1 MKRALFPI
9 IVVVI
14 LSVFI
19 YSCSSDDDDSAPP
32 SVIQTPTGES
42 EPDAKQYTLT
52 VSAGEG
58 GSVSSEGGTYDE
70 GTQLTIK
77 ANPND
82 GVGFAGWTN
91 FESNSSTINITL
103 NSNTSLS
110 ASFITLPSLSMVSS
124 STSIFTKSKKDTLT
138 FEANVPGG
146 FDKLEINSDNGDV
159 EIVSQPEIGATSGE
173 IKLTYNPQA
182 IVNVDYTITIA
193 GYDDLSISVF
203 DSYENNS
210 IDDVRVKTQ
219 PEPLLNKNYVKSHLD
234 LKFSRIKVD
243 PRLIRFLNQRDN
255 FSLGC
260 YVDNNFGDTS
270 NYNQNGNSYDEL
282 RDIAY
287 VDLNLDGYDDIV
299 LHPIFSNN
307 NNSNFAS
314 VKFPIEV
321 YMYINGEYIYREV
334 LNQNGSGDS
343 KVSLADSVFNQE
355 FNQDLVHQ
363 LVNTYIH
370 NSHQGTKGQKNR
382 SAVRGGGRKPWK
394 QKGTGRARAGT
405 IRSPIWRGG
414 GMTFAHTYSD
424 TKPKKINKKM
434 YRAAMR
440 SIWSKLAEENKLIA
454 VSDLQIDEPVK
465 SSQVKTI
472 LSDLGLNTALIV
484 LSSRNDNLNKAS
496 KNLTQCKVQTISSI
510 DPSALIQAEK
520 VIVTSAT
527 LEKLTE
533 VLS

>member
-1 MKRALFPI
+1 M
-9 IVVVI
+9 
-14 LSVFI
+14 
-19 YSCSSDDDDSAPP
+19 
-32 SVIQTPTGES
+32 
-42 EPDAKQYTLT
+42 
-52 VSAGEG
+52 
-58 GSVSSEGGTYDE
+58 
-70 GTQLTIK
+70 
-77 ANPND
+77 
-82 GVGFAGWTN
+82 
-91 FESNSSTINITL
+91 
-103 NSNTSLS
+103 
-110 ASFITLPSLSMVSS
+110 
-124 STSIFTKSKKDTLT
+124 
-138 FEANVPGG
+138 
-146 FDKLEINSDNGDV
+146 
-159 EIVSQPEIGATSGE
+159 
-173 IKLTYNPQA
+173 
-182 IVNVDYTITIA
+182 
-193 GYDDLSISVF
+193 
-203 DSYENNS
+203 
-210 IDDVRVKTQ
+210 
-219 PEPLLNKNYVKSHLD
+219 
-234 LKFSRIKVD
+234 
-243 PRLIRFLNQRDN
+243 
-255 FSLGC
+255 
-260 YVDNNFGDTS
+260 
-270 NYNQNGNSYDEL
+270 EL
-282 RDIAY
+282 
-287 VDLNLDGYDDIV
+287 
-299 LHPIFSNN
+299 
-307 NNSNFAS
+307 
-314 VKFPIEV
+314 
-321 YMYINGEYIYREV
+321 EV

-343 KVSLADSVFNQE
+343 KVSLSDSVFNQE

-414 GMTFAHTYSD
+414 GMTFAHTYND